1 MKPPLYGLMAEFAS
15 AGALLAAA
23 RQARAAGFR
32 RLDAFAPYPI
42 AELPEALEL
51 PSSHIPLFMLGGGIL
66 GALAGYGMQYYAT
79 VISYPMDIGGRPLP
93 SWPALIPVT
102 FELTIFGAALAG
114 LGALL
119 FTLRLP
125 KVYHPVFNH
134 PDFRRASQDGFFLC
148 IHAGDAQFEMQRT
161 ADFLATLQPISV
173 EAVKR

>member
-1 MKPPLYGLMAEFAS
+1 MKPPVYGLMAEFAS
-15 AGALLAAA
+15 ARALLDAA
-23 RQARAAGFR
+23 RQTRAAGFR
-32 RLDAFAPYPI
+32 KLDAFAPYPI

-51 PSSHIPLFMLGGGIL
+51 PASPIPFFMLGGGIL

-102 FELTIFGAALAG
+102 FELTIFGA
-114 LGALL
+114 
-119 FTLRLP
+119 
-125 KVYHPVFNH
+125 
-134 PDFRRASQDGFFLC
+134 SQDGFFLC
-148 IHAGDAQFEMQRT
+148 VHAGDPQFEIQRT